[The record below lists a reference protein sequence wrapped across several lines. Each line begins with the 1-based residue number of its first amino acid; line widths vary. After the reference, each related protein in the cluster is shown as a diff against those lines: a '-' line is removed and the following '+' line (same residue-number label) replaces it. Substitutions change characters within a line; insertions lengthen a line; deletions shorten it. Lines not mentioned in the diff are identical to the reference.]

1 MNSSGQAGI
10 PGLIPRGQQIINLQ
24 SGGTITLGR
33 HGQPVALAGG
43 HAGVVL
49 SGNQNQAA
57 NPTVRRQ
64 GAPPPKC
71 KHALQVDYNF
81 KKLFKAQ

>member
-1 MNSSGQAGI
+1 MNSSGPTGI

-33 HGQPVALAGG
+33 HGQPVSLAGG

-49 SGNQNQAA
+49 SGNQNQAN
-57 NPTVRRQ
+57 NPAVRRQ

-71 KHALQVDYNF
+71 KNTF
-81 KKLFKAQ
+81 